1 MRTGYAIR
9 HRKNRVWLASRTRE
23 DGESGS
29 LTVWVHDE
37 EQALIFRK
45 LPDAKRMLKV
55 VRADSRTPEAIQIM
69 DPRWREVG

>member
-9 HRKNRVWLASRTRE
+9 HRKNRAWLATRVKD
-23 DGESGS
+23 DGGT
-29 LTVWVHDE
+29 LTLWVQDE
-37 EQALIFRK
+37 EQALIFKR
-45 LPDAKRMLKV
+45 LPEAKRMLKV

>member
-9 HRKNRVWLASRTRE
+9 HRANRAWLATRTLA
-23 DGESGS
+23 DDLGGS
-29 LTVWVHDE
+29 LTVWVQSE
-37 EQALIFRK
+37 EDAMIFKK

-55 VRADSRTPEAIQIM
+55 VRADSRTPEAIRIL